1 MDKITTI
8 NGILMATQNDFNEHV
23 EDATVHVTEEERTA
37 WNAKADASALA
48 SHEENAAIHV
58 SREENDT
65 RYGQLNAENT
75 WTQPQTC
82 NAVVNAKGGIC
93 VPVPSSA
100 QEALNYDSWL
110 FFRAA
115 NEWPLVCNSGIAAI
129 PAWCEIIHRWQ
140 AGNIGCRTANASLQ
154 YGAIISDN
162 WHHLVFTFTPAPGLS
177 LLLGKTHAWQ
187 FSGFI
192 GDYGSMEEWAGAVS
206 WYLSNADRVSLML
219 GSTSHGYGSENN
231 SNSECYNHSI
241 HWATSN
247 MTSYRY
253 PYTNSINKNN
263 ARDSLPAYQITT
275 YGKEYLGSSSSC
287 LVRGTHYGAP
297 VDQIEYVWA
306 LVPSLSRIAV
316 AMAPRSSQDYRDTM
330 NRWELWINGN
340 YVMPMTA
347 EFYGLGHTCAISTA
361 VKAHEVTAT
370 RQLGLRMSGMRV
382 DNRNKLGGK
391 SAIEILSQVVMSG
404 VTPKPI
410 PVVEASTLDVPA
422 AGGDVILTV
431 SSVLAEDIYILNDTM
446 CGHDPAAVWCRQST
460 EQVPGGS
467 GEVTLTLAA
476 NATGEGREVWAFIS
490 HHYGQASVVK
500 INQAA

>member
-1 MDKITTI
+1 
-8 NGILMATQNDFNEHV
+8 
-23 EDATVHVTEEERTA
+23 
-37 WNAKADASALA
+37 
-48 SHEENAAIHV
+48 
-58 SREENDT
+58 
-65 RYGQLNAENT
+65 
-75 WTQPQTC
+75 
-82 NAVVNAKGGIC
+82 
-93 VPVPSSA
+93 
-100 QEALNYDSWL
+100 
-110 FFRAA
+110 
-115 NEWPLVCNSGIAAI
+115 
-129 PAWCEIIHRWQ
+129 
-140 AGNIGCRTANASLQ
+140 
-154 YGAIISDN
+154 
-162 WHHLVFTFTPAPGLS
+162 
-177 LLLGKTHAWQ
+177 
-187 FSGFI
+187 
-192 GDYGSMEEWAGAVS
+192 MEEWAGAVS

-297 VDQIEYVWA
+297 VDQSEYVWT

-370 RQLGLRMSGMRV
+370 RQL
-382 DNRNKLGGK
+382 
-391 SAIEILSQVVMSG
+391 
-404 VTPKPI
+404 
-410 PVVEASTLDVPA
+410 
-422 AGGDVILTV
+422 
-431 SSVLAEDIYILNDTM
+431 
-446 CGHDPAAVWCRQST
+446 
-460 EQVPGGS
+460 
-467 GEVTLTLAA
+467 
-476 NATGEGREVWAFIS
+476 
-490 HHYGQASVVK
+490 
-500 INQAA
+500 

>member
-1 MDKITTI
+1 
-8 NGILMATQNDFNEHV
+8 
-23 EDATVHVTEEERTA
+23 
-37 WNAKADASALA
+37 
-48 SHEENAAIHV
+48 
-58 SREENDT
+58 
-65 RYGQLNAENT
+65 
-75 WTQPQTC
+75 
-82 NAVVNAKGGIC
+82 
-93 VPVPSSA
+93 
-100 QEALNYDSWL
+100 
-110 FFRAA
+110 
-115 NEWPLVCNSGIAAI
+115 
-129 PAWCEIIHRWQ
+129 
-140 AGNIGCRTANASLQ
+140 
-154 YGAIISDN
+154 
-162 WHHLVFTFTPAPGLS
+162 
-177 LLLGKTHAWQ
+177 
-187 FSGFI
+187 
-192 GDYGSMEEWAGAVS
+192 
-206 WYLSNADRVSLML
+206 
-219 GSTSHGYGSENN
+219 
-231 SNSECYNHSI
+231 
-241 HWATSN
+241 

-297 VDQIEYVWA
+297 ADQIEYVWA

-316 AMAPRSSQDYRDTM
+316 TMAPRSSQDYRDTM

-446 CGHDPAAVWCRQST
+446 CGHDPAAVWCLQST

-476 NATGEGREVWAFIS
+476 NATGEAREVWTFIS

-500 INQAA
+500 ISQTA